1 VDMVWKVEEEV
12 VVCVVVDIVVLRGL
26 FNVVGVNWRLIDG
39 GILEGRI
46 R

>member
-1 VDMVWKVEEEV
+1 MVWKVEEEV
-12 VVCVVVDIVVLRGL
+12 VVCVVVDIVVLRWL

-39 GILEGRI
+39 GTLEGRI